1 MFSIVNVFSRPNV
14 EKINRDLETKYV
26 KKENV
31 AHNSISHIRNTN
43 QKLHTPNLAPRTM
56 IGGSPKSNNT
66 TKIQQIYNQ
75 PSSIDNLP
83 ALPPKGVKANNPPN
97 LPPKGVKANN
107 PPNLPPRELRNTTQ
121 GLSIQVPI
129 QTKSFSIL
137 KPTAYIFDEKGN
149 RNIANSS
156 DFLTAVNSKLKSD
169 APDIMNILNTCKILF
184 NNLISNNYLSSR
196 YEKIDNSRFGMNL
209 CNENLLKYNNEKLP
223 ANIISGTQDNSLRV
237 ASQYPK
243 NDVKNMANYLN
254 SLIENKIETVY
265 ILASD
270 DDIKNKIKNVKYFE
284 SNSSYNNVNV
294 KSQTSKENIIV
305 KDEDYILNY
314 TIYPK
319 IVNSSQ
325 GTQKINFV
333 HIPNWKDHTEVDAT
347 QLEMTLSSIKKEIK
361 PSTNSNSLVHC
372 LGGIGRT
379 IEMLLVERMMNM
391 SPDEKNKTSLEE
403 MVHEI
408 REKRTPLALYEIR
421 QLAELT
427 AFALANGIS
436 LLKNNSH

>member
-107 PPNLPPRELRNTTQ
+107 PPNLPPKGVKANNPPNLPPRELRNTTQ
-121 GLSIQVPI
+121 GLSTQVPI

-196 YEKIDNSRFGMNL
+196 YEKIDNSRFRMNL

-243 NDVKNMANYLN
+243 NDVKNMAN
-254 SLIENKIETVY
+254 
-265 ILASD
+265 
-270 DDIKNKIKNVKYFE
+270 
-284 SNSSYNNVNV
+284 
-294 KSQTSKENIIV
+294 
-305 KDEDYILNY
+305 
-314 TIYPK
+314 
-319 IVNSSQ
+319 
-325 GTQKINFV
+325 
-333 HIPNWKDHTEVDAT
+333 
-347 QLEMTLSSIKKEIK
+347 
-361 PSTNSNSLVHC
+361 
-372 LGGIGRT
+372 
-379 IEMLLVERMMNM
+379 
-391 SPDEKNKTSLEE
+391 
-403 MVHEI
+403 
-408 REKRTPLALYEIR
+408 
-421 QLAELT
+421 
-427 AFALANGIS
+427 
-436 LLKNNSH
+436 